1 MTVPKFNV
9 LLTLLRERLQ
19 RFSRRKPVDEET
31 LLSIT
36 LTYLSQGCSPQFL
49 AWAHK
54 LGVSTIRK
62 IIYETCDAIWNE
74 LQSEFVAQPNRTEW
88 KNIAER
94 FYIKNG
100 MPHCLRAVDGKHINI
115 VCPKRSGSLY
125 YNYKKTFSIVLMA
138 FCDDNYTF
146 VFVDVGALGSQSDGG
161 VFARST
167 FGNMILRNSLE
178 LPPDDYLPGTN
189 TIFPYYFV
197 GDNAFPLKKNLMRPY
212 PGRNLS
218 PIKQNFN
225 KELSSA
231 RVHIENA
238 FGILANRWRILHNT
252 IHASPTDVDKIVL
265 ATVVLHNFLMLD
277 RNSGYFNENFVDHI
291 EDGTFTPGTWRQSG
305 SKIRSIR
312 VSQANRSSAE
322 AFASR
327 EELTEHIFNNY

>member
-19 RFSRRKPVDEET
+19 RFSRRKPVDEESR
-31 LLSIT
+31 LDIT

-88 KNIAER
+88 KNIVER
-94 FYIKNG
+94 FYIKTG
-100 MPHCLRAVDGKHINI
+100 MPHCLGAVDGKHINI

-138 FCDDNYTF
+138 VCDDNYTF

-161 VFARST
+161 VFARSA
-167 FGNMILRNSLE
+167 FGNMILRNNLE
-178 LPPDDYLPGTN
+178 LPPDVNLPGTN

-197 GDNAFPLKKNLMRPY
+197 GDNAFPLIKNA
-212 PGRNLS
+212 
-218 PIKQNFN
+218 PIPRS
-225 KELSSA
+225 EL
-231 RVHIENA
+231 
-238 FGILANRWRILHNT
+238 
-252 IHASPTDVDKIVL
+252 
-265 ATVVLHNFLMLD
+265 
-277 RNSGYFNENFVDHI
+277 
-291 EDGTFTPGTWRQSG
+291 
-305 SKIRSIR
+305 
-312 VSQANRSSAE
+312 VSHKTK
-322 AFASR
+322 F
-327 EELTEHIFNNY
+327 